1 MLSIITIHMDGYM
14 VCMKSDEFRGALSSK
29 QVHSEKITINMGA
42 VDLGKVD
49 LLVKEGLYSNRTD
62 FIRTA
67 IRSQIDKHNFEVQ
80 QSIARNAFLVGALHY
95 DRTHLERLQAKGE
108 RVRITVVG
116 MLTLTR
122 DIPPELAAEVI
133 ESVRVHGVFHASEAV
148 KAALADRMV

>member
-1 MLSIITIHMDGYM
+1 MLTIHMDGTEILM
-14 VCMKSDEFRGALSSK
+14 LSEEVRDSHSDRA
-29 QVHSEKITINMGA
+29 VHSEKITINMGA

-80 QSIARNAFLVGALHY
+80 QSIARNAFLVGVLHY
-95 DRTHLERLQAKGE
+95 DRRHLERLQAKGE
-108 RVRITVVG
+108 RVRITVIG
-116 MLTLTR
+116 MLTLAR
-122 DIPPELAAEVI
+122 DITPELAAEVI